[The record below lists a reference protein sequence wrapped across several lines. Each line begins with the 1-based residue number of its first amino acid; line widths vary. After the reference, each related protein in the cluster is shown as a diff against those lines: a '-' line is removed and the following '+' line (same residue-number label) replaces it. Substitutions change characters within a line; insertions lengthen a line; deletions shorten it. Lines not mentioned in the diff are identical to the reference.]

1 MRIRAMQSTPKHAGT
16 EGLSARPTTCRS
28 GIGFRHPGRAPWAA
42 TALAIAVLLPGCGD
56 SKEGVARLSPRGV
69 PFLDGVAVPAGFKL
83 VDKMTQDYE
92 SGGQRMARHEYRGHA
107 DPHAIR
113 NFYREQMPLL
123 GWNRVSDQ
131 NVKGTITIRFEKQDE
146 SCTVQIQSTGAFNRS
161 SIQVIVMPF
170 KRTPME
176 PPKRPL
182 P

>member
-1 MRIRAMQSTPKHAGT
+1 MQKAAENDERVRSFGRQSVCGLGLGRLGWRPVAM
-16 EGLSARPTTCRS
+16 GLLTV
-28 GIGFRHPGRAPWAA
+28 
-42 TALAIAVLLPGCGD
+42 VLLGGCSD
-56 SKEGVARLSPRGV
+56 AKDGVTRLSPRGV
-69 PFLDGVAVPAGFKL
+69 PFLNGVAVPAGFNL
-83 VDKMTQDYE
+83 VDKMTEDYE
-92 SGGQRMARHEYRGHA
+92 SGGQRMARHVYSGSA
-107 DPHAIR
+107 DPHAVR

-131 NVKGTITIRFEKQDE
+131 NVKGIITIRFEKQDE
-146 SCTVQIQSTGAFNRS
+146 SCTVEIQSGGALGGRT